1 MLSIFGVTIVLYF
14 TKILSG
20 SKNIWNSFVQYEE
33 VGDTFMPYMEVSL
46 HHACYENFVGNCSY
60 PLLFPLVL
68 Y

>member
-33 VGDTFMPYMEVSL
+33 VGDTFIPHMEVS
-46 HHACYENFVGNCSY
+46 
-60 PLLFPLVL
+60 FPLASNDETIE
-68 Y
+68 